1 MTFKIYINFKPS
13 MHYIGD
19 NVMNAKKIVGIL
31 IIITLF
37 VMCCG
42 ISFASNTESLDDSS
56 LYFGIDDDMDD
67 IGDFEL
73 DDDSDLDDDE
83 DWDDDS
89 DLGDDEDWDDDSD
102 LGDDEDWDDDSDLDD
117 DEDWDDDSDLGDDED
132 WDDDS
137 DLDDREFKIKYL
149 SPLYLLKTTSAM
161 AYTNSFTSES
171 LDGQYASGADEN
183 QVDDELPQDVGDSAV
198 NSEDIPKVVGKT
210 ISITEDFASS
220 LKVQKTDNQNSN
232 DGLSSGINKTTSK
245 SIGLGNNSSTPAVAE
260 DKNVTDSNQDV
271 ENTDQYDMGNNILL
285 LLVTLLLAIIL
296 II

>member
-19 NVMNAKKIVGIL
+19 NVMNARKIVGIL

-37 VMCCG
+37 VMCCSV
-42 ISFASNTESLDDSS
+42 SFASNTESLDDSS

-73 DDDSDLDDDE
+73 DDDSDLD
-83 DWDDDS
+83 
-89 DLGDDEDWDDDSD
+89 
-102 LGDDEDWDDDSDLDD
+102 
-117 DEDWDDDSDLGDDED
+117 DDED